1 MIIIEVIRKRLKK
14 AVNNHDKHPPWLSA
28 LLPISASPFS
38 QNSYY
43 LHTITKNIYGSLSYF
58 AKMEVDLWEYVFA
71 LFWSTEMQFILYPIV
86 PSHVLSDLFE
96 CIWVLIYNFFNA
108 DKLFL

>member
-1 MIIIEVIRKRLKK
+1 
-14 AVNNHDKHPPWLSA
+14 
-28 LLPISASPFS
+28 
-38 QNSYY
+38 
-43 LHTITKNIYGSLSYF
+43 
-58 AKMEVDLWEYVFA
+58 MEVDLLEHVFA

-108 DKLFL
+108 DKLFLWVVCQTSELDAVSLGRYSDFRFSMERQNETKKQLKGLDKHL

>member
-43 LHTITKNIYGSLSYF
+43 LHTITKNIYGSLS
-58 AKMEVDLWEYVFA
+58 APPPPRPLVF
-71 LFWSTEMQFILYPIV
+71 LLPPSKIYKENQTSTSTEVWVGPIMMDKDV
-86 PSHVLSDLFE
+86 IEELQ
-96 CIWVLIYNFFNA
+96 LITLQ
-108 DKLFL
+108 KWR